1 MSQAVDAAPI
11 EKKKPKPTVEVVY
24 NGVPKD
30 FPDKPHEKVKRLLD
44 ETIAAFGVV
53 ENVHKMALFTAE
65 GVELL
70 DEETLE
76 AAGVKA
82 GDRLHLRVSVVKGG

>member
-1 MSQAVDAAPI
+1 MNQVAAVPDRT
-11 EKKKPKPTVEVVY
+11 KKPKAVVEVIY

-30 FPDKPHEKVKRLLD
+30 FPDKPHEKVEKLLK
-44 ETIAAFGVV
+44 ESIAAFGVV
-53 ENVHKMALFTAE
+53 ENVHKMALFTTE
-65 GVELL
+65 GVELS